1 MLVRGVPALVA
12 GALAGTVW
20 LATAFG
26 SAGGSD
32 LSGLRHASCPAP
44 VRPAPLG
51 APSEKEIQ
59 NARIDHLFKLA
70 SYPTRLV
77 SPVYWRQDPHHS
89 TRFRSA
95 LASLVWTHVLLYDY
109 HHNHEVGALRQ
120 ARDLMLD
127 WIRHQ
132 PFRGSHT
139 SRNAWVTKVVGDR
152 AVLLGYMTRAAACE
166 HLLPRRSAKAA
177 LRSLHAHAQWLL
189 GHRVSGNHD
198 LFDSLGL
205 LALGRDLSFSPQAGK
220 WRRIARRRFV
230 TTFDRRVYRQEG
242 FWLENSSSYQFLLTD
257 LLRRFVPIAGPHH
270 PGIAGLLERMEQVGG
285 WLIEPDHHIVQF
297 GESDLL
303 SPSAVYQRRSE
314 EDRGLLA
321 LMASGLAVVKEPGS
335 FLSVLAD
342 FHNGTHKQSDDLS
355 FDLFDDGHRIVS
367 DTGEYQQDPGRIRN
381 FVTAARAHSTLTV
394 DGRGFPRAGRFAYGS
409 GLRATGAGDGWF
421 AIEAANPLLRRQGV
435 THTRF
440 LLYKPG
446 VALIVADRVRS
457 SATHSYDRYFQ
468 LGPDIDI
475 AAQGPQQV
483 QLLAP
488 GLSGTLYSESDVGTE
503 TRFSARGQSSPLA
516 GWTSPTFRTLVPR
529 WTLDLRSSGE
539 DADYATTISL
549 DSSELHAHLGSIGAS
564 RAAFDLTQGLLPAG
578 AVEVTR
584 SGQNLTV
591 TQTGP

>member
-12 GALAGTVW
+12 GALAGTLL
-20 LATAFG
+20 LASAFG
-26 SAGGSD
+26 STGGSD

-44 VRPAPLG
+44 VRPTPLG
-51 APSEKEIQ
+51 APSEEEIH
-59 NARIDHLFKLA
+59 NARVLHVFKLA

-77 SPVYWRQDPHHS
+77 SPVDWLQDPNHS

-95 LASLVWTHVLLYDY
+95 LASLVWTDALLYDY
-109 HHNHEVGALRQ
+109 QHNHQLAALRQ
-120 ARDLMLD
+120 ARGLMLD

-132 PFRGSHT
+132 PFRGPHT

-166 HLLPRRSAKAA
+166 HLLPRRAALAA
-177 LRSLHAHAQWLL
+177 LRSLHAHANWLL
-189 GHRVSGNHD
+189 RHRTSGNHD

-205 LALGRDLSFSPQAGK
+205 LALGRDLAFSPRARE

-230 TTFDRRVYRQEG
+230 DTFNRRVYRNEG
-242 FWLENSSSYQFLLTD
+242 LWLENSSAYQFLLTD
-257 LLRRFVPIAGPHH
+257 LLRRFVPIAGRHH
-270 PGIAGLLERMEQVGG
+270 PDLAKLLGRMERVGG
-285 WLIEPDHHIVQF
+285 WLIEPDHRIVQF
-297 GESDLL
+297 GESDML
-303 SPSAVYQRRSE
+303 SPGATYQRLAD

-335 FLSVLAD
+335 YLSVLAD

-367 DTGEYQQDPGRIRN
+367 DTGEYQQDPGPIRN

-394 DGRGFPRAGRFAYGS
+394 DGRGFPRSGKFAYGS

-421 AIEAANPLLRRQGV
+421 AIEAVNPLLRRQGV
-435 THTRF
+435 VHTRF

-457 SATHSYDRYFQ
+457 SANHSYDRYFQ

-475 AAQGPQQV
+475 ASQGPQQV
-483 QLLAP
+483 QLQAP
-488 GLSGTLYSESDVGTE
+488 GLTGTLYSESNLGTE
-503 TRFSARGQSSPLA
+503 TRLTARGQSSPLA
-516 GWTSPTFRTLVPR
+516 GWTAPTFRKFVPR
-529 WTLDLRSSGE
+529 WTLDLRSSAA
-539 DADYATTISL
+539 DANYVTTISL
-549 DSSELHAHLGSIGAS
+549 DSSELHGHLGTIGNY
-564 RAAFDLTQGLLPAG
+564 RAAFDLTQGGQPAG
-578 AVEVTR
+578 AVSVTR
-584 SGQNLTV
+584 SGKDLTV
-591 TQTGP
+591 AQTGP